1 MSRLPILLV
10 AALQAV
16 LPAQAQQGFA
26 PIAIR
31 PGDLGQRLDA
41 PLAGGGGA
49 TLLDILR
56 ARYPDLTADGKAMR
70 VNRARSVE
78 NAVDTSAPGLVDEA
92 VDLAQ
97 GRDPPTY
104 AVLEDGGA
112 RYVLILAEGTVLA
125 AEIAPRYRFLDALFV
140 QTDPVSV
147 TASNA
152 FLMARASP
160 ALLITNAHFNAG
172 ESFAAYSVV
181 GLVNGRL
188 RSVYDGPLLYSFDA
202 SAANCEPKRVIQ
214 RLERFAVRLVPAGH
228 ARLGMTVTEET
239 LCARDGRE
247 VPLEPLR
254 TFPIA
259 LDWDA
264 KRGAYTGG
272 SPLLDARN
280 RERMNPA
287 E

>member
-1 MSRLPILLV
+1 MSRLPILL
-10 AALQAV
+10 AAAMQAV
-16 LPAQAQQGFA
+16 LPAQAQQGLA

-31 PGDLGQRLDA
+31 PGDPGQRLEA

-56 ARYPDLTADGKAMR
+56 ARYPDLTAEGKAMR
-70 VNRARSVE
+70 GNRARSVE
-78 NAVDTSAPGLVDEA
+78 NGVDTSEPGPADEA
-92 VDLAQ
+92 VDLAE

-104 AVLEDGGA
+104 AVLEDGDA
-112 RYVLILAEGTVLA
+112 RYVLVLVEGTVLA

-147 TASNA
+147 TASDA

-172 ESFAAYSVV
+172 ESFVAYSVI

-188 RSVYDGPLLYSFDA
+188 RPVYDGPFLYSFDA
-202 SAANCEPKRVIQ
+202 PAGNCEPKRVIQ
-214 RLERFAVRLVPAGH
+214 RLERFAVHPVPAGH
-228 ARLGMTVTEET
+228 ARLAMTVTEET

-247 VPLEPLR
+247 APLEPLR
-254 TFPIA
+254 IFPVA

-264 KRGAYTGG
+264 RRGAYAGG

-280 RERMNPA
+280 RGRMNPA